1 MQKLDPQS
9 LFSIFEQGDEDIYRE
24 HNVEELLQNPYVLI
38 GMVLTGVENFYLI
51 DSMYL
56 IRHPEEY
63 SRVRRNVKIKYY
75 SKLFGYLSRIN
86 IKEFSPPYSI
96 GRDFEVDKALDALAD
111 LLFFFES
118 IEEYE
123 KCITIREYIDL
134 LLDKKLEDIL

>member
-38 GMVLTGVENFYLI
+38 GMVLTGVENFSLI

-56 IRHPEEY
+56 IKHPEQY
-63 SRVRRNVKIKYY
+63 KRVREGVKLKYY
-75 SKLFGYLSRIN
+75 SKLFNYLSRIN
-86 IKEFSPPYSI
+86 LKEFKNSYTI
-96 GRDFEVDKALDALAD
+96 GNDFEVDRALDALAE
-111 LLFFFES
+111 LLFYFQN

-123 KCITIREYIDL
+123 KCITVREYIDL